1 MIVAKPKPFDVV
13 YRMISPYKRIMLA
26 GCGSCVT
33 VCFAGGEKEV
43 GILSSMLRMRAQKDG
58 RELAVVEATVKR
70 QCDVE
75 FIDEL
80 KTKVE
85 GVDAI
90 LSIGCGAG
98 IQYVAERFGKVVV
111 LPGLDTSFLGVT
123 EAMGVWSERCLGCG
137 DCKLHLT
144 AGVCPV
150 ARCSKSL
157 LNGPC
162 GGSMNGKCEV
172 SDDVPCGWQLIV
184 DRMEAL
190 GVLDRYEEIIGVADW
205 TSSRDGGPR
214 RIVREDLKEAAKESK
229 G

>member
-1 MIVAKPKPFDVV
+1 MIVARQKPFESI
-13 YRMISPYKRIMLA
+13 YGMLAPYGRIMVA

-43 GILSSMLRMRAQKDG
+43 GILSSLLRMRAQGEG
-58 RELAVVEATVKR
+58 RRLEIVEATIKR

-80 KTKVE
+80 KPRIE
-85 GVDAI
+85 GVEAI
-90 LSIGCGAG
+90 MSIGCGAG
-98 IQYVAERFGKVVV
+98 VQYIAERFGKAVV
-111 LPGLDTSFLGVT
+111 LPGLDTTFLGVT
-123 EAMGVWSERCLGCG
+123 EAMGVWTERCQGCG

-144 AGVCPV
+144 AGVCPI

-162 GGSMNGKCEV
+162 GGSMKGKCEV

-184 DRMEAL
+184 DRLEAL
-190 GVLDRYEEIIGVADW
+190 GMMDRYEQILGANNW
-205 TSSRDGGPR
+205 TPGRDGGPR
-214 RIVREDLKEAAKESK
+214 KIVREDLNEVK
-229 G
+229 

>member
-1 MIVAKPKPFDVV
+1 MIVAKQKPFETIYGMVA
-13 YRMISPYKRIMLA
+13 PNKRIMLA

-43 GILSSMLRMRAQKDG
+43 GILASLLRMRAQKD
-58 RELAVVEATVKR
+58 RKDLDVVEATIKR

-80 KTKVE
+80 KPKLDGVE
-85 GVDAI
+85 AI

-98 IQYVAERFGKVVV
+98 VQYIAERFGKTIV
-111 LPGLDTSFLGVT
+111 LPGLDTTFLGVT
-123 EAMGVWSERCLGCG
+123 EAMGVWTERCQGCG

-144 AGVCPV
+144 AGVCPI

-172 SDDVPCGWQLIV
+172 SADTPCGWQLIV

-190 GVLDRYEEIIGVADW
+190 GILDRYEQITPANDW
-205 TSSRDGGPR
+205 TASRDGGPR
-214 RIVREDLKEAAKESK
+214 RIDREDLHEIK
-229 G
+229 